1 MATVTLRDIVKVYGD
16 FVAIKGVDLDI
27 EDGTFVVFVG
37 PSGCGKST
45 ILRMIAGLETISYGE
60 LKIGGKLVNDLPS
73 RDRGI
78 AMVFQSY
85 ALYPHMSVNDN
96 LGFGLKITGVGKPE
110 IDKRRADAA
119 KMLGLEPYLDR
130 RPSQLSGGQRQR
142 VAIGRAMV
150 REPEVF
156 LFDEPLSN
164 LDAKLRNQTRIEI
177 KRLQRQLGAT
187 VIFVTH
193 DQVEAMTLADK
204 IVVLNDGRVAQVG
217 SPLELFERP
226 DNQFVA
232 GFIGAPAMNFLDGV
246 VTATADGAA
255 IQLPGGLVVPV
266 RGDLFDLPAA
276 GSTVTFGIRPEDIVP
291 EGHGT
296 RPEIG
301 ADFAAPVGFAE
312 MLGNESLLYTEL
324 GGAEIISRMQHPRL
338 VAPNES
344 LRFRIDGARA
354 HIFDKQTQNSVRR

>member
-1 MATVTLRDIVKVYGD
+1 MATVTLRDIVKLYGD

-45 ILRMIAGLETISYGE
+45 ILRMIAGLEAISHGE
-60 LKIGGKLVNDLPS
+60 LTINGKLVNDLPS

-85 ALYPHMSVNDN
+85 ALYPHMSVNGN
-96 LGFGLKITGVGKPE
+96 LGFGLRIAGVAKSE
-110 IDKRRADAA
+110 IARRRGEAA
-119 KMLGLEPYLDR
+119 AMLGLAPYLDR

-204 IVVLNDGRVAQVG
+204 IVVLDDGQVAQTG
-217 SPLELFERP
+217 TPLEVFERP
-226 DNQFVA
+226 KNQFVA
-232 GFIGAPAMNFLDGV
+232 GFIGAPGMNFIPGEV
-246 VTATADGAA
+246 RAGPA
-255 IQLPGGLVVPV
+255 IRVGGLDVPV
-266 RGDLFDLPAA
+266 SAERFDLPPP
-276 GSTVTFGIRPEDIVP
+276 GTPVTLGIRPEDIVP
-291 EGHGT
+291 EGHGM
-296 RPEIG
+296 RPELG
-301 ADFAAPVGFAE
+301 ADFAAPVGFSE

-324 GGAEIISRMQHPRL
+324 GGAEIVSRMQHPR
-338 VAPNES
+338 VISPNEVVQ
-344 LRFRIDGARA
+344 FRIDSHRV
-354 HIFDKQTQNSVRR
+354 HVFDKATRNSVLR

>member
-1 MATVTLRDIVKVYGD
+1 VANVTLRDIVKIYGD

-27 EDGTFVVFVG
+27 EDGSFVVFVG

-45 ILRMIAGLETISYGE
+45 ILRMIAGLETISHGE

-85 ALYPHMSVNDN
+85 ALYPHMSVTDN
-96 LGFGLKITGVGKPE
+96 LGFGLKISGVAKPE
-110 IDKRRADAA
+110 IDRRRSLAA
-119 KMLGLEPYLDR
+119 TMLGLDPYLDR

-164 LDAKLRNQTRIEI
+164 LDAKLRNQTRVEI
-177 KRLQRQLGAT
+177 KKLQRQLGAT

-204 IVVLNDGRVAQVG
+204 IVVLNDGRVAQIGTPIEV
-217 SPLELFERP
+217 FERP
-226 DNQFVA
+226 QNQFVA
-232 GFIGAPAMNFLDGV
+232 GFMGAPSMNFIDGV
-246 VTATADGAA
+246 VGLAGGSPVIVA
-255 IQLPGGLVVPV
+255 GGLQVPV
-266 RGDLFDLPAA
+266 PAERFNLPPV
-276 GSTVTFGIRPEDIVP
+276 GTSVVLGMRPEDIVP

-296 RPEIG
+296 RPELG
-301 ADFAAPVGFAE
+301 ADFEAPVNFAE
-312 MLGNESLLYTEL
+312 MLGNESLLFADF
-324 GGAEIISRMQHPRL
+324 GGSEIVARMQHPKEI
-338 VAPNES
+338 APEQK
-344 LRFRIDGARA
+344 LRFRIDGARV
-354 HIFDKQTQNSVRR
+354 HVFDKETRDSVLR

>member
-16 FVAIKGVDLDI
+16 FVAIKGIDLDI

-45 ILRMIAGLETISYGE
+45 MLRMIAGLETISYGE
-60 LKIGGKLVNDLPS
+60 LKIGGRLVNDLPS
-73 RDRGI
+73 RERGI

-96 LGFGLKITGVGKPE
+96 LGFGLKISGVGKPE
-110 IDKRRADAA
+110 IERRRGEAA
-119 KMLGLEPYLDR
+119 KLLGLEPYLER

-164 LDAKLRNQTRIEI
+164 LDAKLRNQTRVEI

-204 IVVLNDGRVAQVG
+204 IVVLNDGRVAQIG
-217 SPLELFERP
+217 TPLEIFERP
-226 DNQFVA
+226 TNQFVA
-232 GFIGAPAMNFLDGV
+232 GFIGAPSMNFIDGV
-246 VTATADGAA
+246 VRETQGAPSIEA
-255 IQLPGGLVVPV
+255 QGFAVPV
-266 RGDLFDLPAA
+266 EAGRFKLPPA
-276 GSTVTFGIRPEDIVP
+276 GTPVILGIRPEDVVP
-291 EGHGT
+291 EGHGI
-296 RPEIG
+296 RPELG
-301 ADFAAPVGFAE
+301 ADFEAPVGFAE
-312 MLGNESLLYTEL
+312 MLGNESLLFATLGSTEIV
-324 GGAEIISRMQHPRL
+324 ARMQHPRI
-338 VAPNES
+338 VEPNEK
-344 LRFRIDGARA
+344 LRFRIDGSRV
-354 HIFDKQTQNSVRR
+354 HVFDKQTQNSVRR